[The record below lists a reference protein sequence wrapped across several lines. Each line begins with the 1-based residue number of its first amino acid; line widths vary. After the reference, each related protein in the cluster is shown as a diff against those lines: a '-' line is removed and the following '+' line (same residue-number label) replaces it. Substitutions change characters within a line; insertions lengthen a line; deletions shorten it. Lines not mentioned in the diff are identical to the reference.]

1 MQVTIDSSDPLEH
14 ALRVLSSL
22 YGVELAVAVS
32 SDAAPAAQATTR
44 PTTRRT
50 VKRAAKKSAG
60 PSTRRSSR
68 SSTKRSERTDL
79 AAVRSW
85 ARDNGYQVSDRGRVS
100 NAVLA
105 EYQQRAVNA

>member
-22 YGVELAVAVS
+22 YGVELTVAVS
-32 SDAAPAAQATTR
+32 SDAAPAAA
-44 PTTRRT
+44 PSPRRT
-50 VKRAAKKSAG
+50 VKRAAKKSAAASG
-60 PSTRRSSR
+60 RRSRRSSATR
-68 SSTKRSERTDL
+68 SQRTDL